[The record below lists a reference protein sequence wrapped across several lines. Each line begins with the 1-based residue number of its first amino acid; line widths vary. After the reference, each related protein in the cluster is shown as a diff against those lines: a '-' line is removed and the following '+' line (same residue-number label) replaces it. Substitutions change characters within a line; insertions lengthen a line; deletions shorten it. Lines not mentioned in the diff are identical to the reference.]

1 MKQLKLEDLD
11 YTESIYE
18 ALEHAKEFRMEYPE
32 YVPMPKKLPN
42 KHTAQ
47 EALEYANNLS
57 EYEKLKKDEDDAYAK
72 ANVHNN
78 AVDEIIEQWMK
89 EKSGLNDIPEQYRA
103 KVYSLAYQNGH
114 SSGYSEIFGQLTEL
128 VDIFK

>member
-1 MKQLKLEDLD
+1 M
-11 YTESIYE
+11 
-18 ALEHAKEFRMEYPE
+18 
-32 YVPMPKKLPN
+32 
-42 KHTAQ
+42 
-47 EALEYANNLS
+47 EYANNLS